1 MKRLLIFTFLL
12 VGILADAE
20 NPLFTREVV
29 VEGNSSQTLTAK
41 LEFYL
46 PDSCAGYRLLE
57 INKQTLNGK
66 ELRFTEYNRLGS
78 LIKIFFTARSG
89 QKLQLAF
96 YKNKVKHLPQKQISG
111 VLRRV
116 KKFNGKNVRNLN
128 MFKELW
134 EDNKFCGARFEK
146 KIYSG
151 WNPFGPKQNSLH
163 WYSAFINLPE
173 TGKWIFF
180 SASTDASFLLIDG
193 KLVVN
198 SPYRK
203 WISAGQWGKINGT
216 IMLKKGVHRL
226 DYLHAN
232 NNPGYCYAIAAVLY
246 PGAKKRSFHYI
257 PETLYTPILTATAGA
272 LKKSSNRP
280 ACDFS
285 WQIVDMIELYERQ
298 MYVVNFKTPF
308 KKSLSW
314 SMGERVSEFNY
325 FYFKPGKYPVELKCR
340 AGKIKQN
347 VLVDYQYMLKPLG
360 SDKVKKFIIEA
371 LKQEKTYGIQPEGY
385 AFLAAALIKLK
396 MHKEAES
403 FYKELLTK
411 QDSAPPEITFQLFN
425 DLIMNR
431 LLGREKY
438 KEAEKQL
445 KLLLKQLKSP
455 NLLTSANLAYSELL
469 FYRLGKIPEAGKYF
483 AKVKRQNLA
492 DKELQ
497 MRYDLLQA
505 NLTLMNKNLE
515 AATGLYKKIK
525 AVLNSEIK
533 NPQLA
538 VSGALIAI
546 QNCYIL
552 KKYDAALEHSKRL
565 ESVFPEVRLQPSYLL
580 LKAKLLKELGQPRR
594 AAWICLRLLKTN
606 VPITLATEANWQL
619 AQFYFKERQ
628 YLPAQ
633 KRLND
638 ILKNAPR
645 SRQAAEAE
653 ILLKKLKQEL

>member
-1 MKRLLIFTFLL
+1 MII
-12 VGILADAE
+12 GILAGAA

-29 VEGNSSQTLTAK
+29 VGGNSSQKLTTK

-46 PDSCAGYRLLE
+46 PDSCSGYQLFG
-57 INKQTLNGK
+57 IHSK
-66 ELRFTEYNRLGS
+66 EHGFTEYYRQGS
-78 LIKIFFTARSG
+78 LIKIFFSARSG
-89 QKLQLAF
+89 QRFQLAI

-116 KKFNGKNVRNLN
+116 KKFNGVNVKSLA

-134 EDNKFCGARFEK
+134 KDNSSCGARFEK

-163 WYSAFINLPE
+163 WYSAFINLPKD
-173 TGKWIFF
+173 GKWTFF
-180 SASTDASFLLIDG
+180 SASIDASFLLIDG

-198 SPYRK
+198 SPGRK

-216 IMLKKGVHRL
+216 IMLNKGVHRL

-232 NNPGYCYAIAAVLY
+232 NNPSYCYAIAAILY

-257 PETLYTPILTATAGA
+257 PETLYTPVLTATAKP
-272 LKKSSNRP
+272 LKKASNRP

-285 WQIVDMIELYERQ
+285 WRIIDMIKLYKHQ

-308 KKSLSW
+308 KESLSW
-314 SMGERVSEFNY
+314 SMGGKAPEFNY
-325 FYFKPGKYPVELKCR
+325 FYFKSGKYPVELTCR
-340 AGKIKQN
+340 AGKIKQD
-347 VLVDYQYMLKPLG
+347 VLVNYQYMLKPIG
-360 SDKVKKFIIEA
+360 ENKVKKFIVEA
-371 LKQEKTYGIQPEGY
+371 LEQEKKHGIQPEGY

-396 MHKEAES
+396 MRKEAEA

-411 QDSAPPEITFQLFN
+411 QNSVPSEITFQLFN
-425 DLIMNR
+425 DLIMDE
-431 LLGREKY
+431 LLHREKY
-438 KEAEKQL
+438 TEAEKQL
-445 KLLLKQLKSP
+445 KLLLSRLKSP
-455 NLLTSANLAYSELL
+455 NLLASANLVYSDLL
-469 FYRLGKIPEAGKYF
+469 FYRLGKIAEAGRYF
-483 AKVKRQNLA
+483 AKVTRQDLT

-505 NLTLMNKNLE
+505 DLALMNKDLE
-515 AATGLYKKIK
+515 AATELYKKIK
-525 AVLNSEIK
+525 VVSSSQVKNS
-533 NPQLA
+533 QLA
-538 VSGALIAI
+538 ISGSLIAI
-546 QNCYIL
+546 QNCYVL
-552 KKYDAALEHSKRL
+552 KKYDAALEHSEKL
-565 ESVFPEVRLQPSYLL
+565 ESVFPEVRLEPSYLL
-580 LKAKLLKELGQPRR
+580 LKAKILKELGQPRR
-594 AAWICLRLLKTN
+594 AACIFLRLLKTN

-653 ILLKKLKQEL
+653 MLLKKLKQEL